1 MHTNM
6 SSEKYMIVKMIY
18 IGWCGFGF
26 IRGIQY
32 PYQCNLIIKPS
43 IHHPMYIEKFVN
55 GLFGCFIYSN
65 LLMLPFVIHKEV
77 YRLEVAVRQLGY
89 EKNDEYYNNL
99 FW

>member
-1 MHTNM
+1 M
-6 SSEKYMIVKMIY
+6 SSEKYRIFKMMY

-32 PYQCNLIIKPS
+32 PYQCNAIIKPS
-43 IHHPMYIEKFVN
+43 IHQPMYIEKFVN
-55 GLFGCFIYSN
+55 GLFGFFIYSN
-65 LLMLPFVIHKEV
+65 LLMMPFVIHKEL